1 MGRDIKDLDAHL
13 EEAIANIRNDRAITS
28 ALLTDLFQELKK
40 NNDIETHKNL
50 GIIASK
56 YVETLQRSNEQLV
69 KVASILNKSQ
79 GPETSLNE
87 SDKEVLLDL
96 IQGKGQIMPSGNEWV
111 RSALSSID
119 DAITTS

>member
-1 MGRDIKDLDAHL
+1 VGRDIKDLEEYL

-50 GIIASK
+50 GLIASK

-69 KVASILNKSQ
+69 KLTSILNKNQSA
-79 GPETSLNE
+79 PAALDE
-87 SDKEVLLDL
+87 SDKEDLLDI
-96 IQGKGQIMPSGNEWV
+96 IQGDNN
-111 RSALSSID
+111 
-119 DAITTS
+119 